1 MLELADAVEGSVIRV
16 GAEAV
21 VKEACWR
28 GVKLV
33 MKHRLPKAIPKPTH

>member
-21 VKEACWR
+21 VKESLLEGC
-28 GVKLV
+28 
-33 MKHRLPKAIPKPTH
+33 